1 MKKGIFHKITKFNI
15 NFLNVNEDETEN
27 NDSMDSKKTSAF
39 SHLNILESMK
49 YSNAENFLK
58 RIISYKKFFKQYSP
72 KTFTFK
78 KEEIDESIENIIT
91 SSEEK
96 ENIINKNNYE
106 QYESSSPVSPLKIS
120 KNKTS
125 SPSKKLFLIEI
136 KKLICEIF
144 SYILAL
150 REDAQ
155 LDNFFHYF
163 TKDFIEKEENI
174 KEFKNLFPFHLLKV
188 REKIDEINAK
198 ERELFNLDI
207 IMERPFLE
215 ILIISFF
222 LAYNSELEEKIMG
235 LIQQGTTQTK
245 RFFANLKKLQLLTT
259 TEEKRT
265 YIKINKYIERL
276 KISNFTTQVRI
287 YSNFYNLFDN
297 NKGLDRSF

>member
-1 MKKGIFHKITKFNI
+1 M
-15 NFLNVNEDETEN
+15 NFLNINEDDSET
-27 NDSMDSKKTSAF
+27 NDSIESDKKTSAF
-39 SHLNILESMK
+39 THLNILESMK
-49 YSNAENFLK
+49 YSNTENFFK
-58 RIISYKKFFKQYSP
+58 RIIAYKKFFKQYSP

-78 KEEIDESIENIIT
+78 SEEIEESIENIMVST
-91 SSEEK
+91 TNNEEK
-96 ENIINKNNYE
+96 EINLNKNNYE
-106 QYESSSPVSPLKIS
+106 LYESSPVSPS
-120 KNKTS
+120 KNPKKKTITQS
-125 SPSKKLFLIEI
+125 SKKLYLIEI

-144 SYILAL
+144 SYIMAL

-163 TKDFIEKEENI
+163 SREFIEKEENT
-174 KEFKNLFPFHLLKV
+174 KEFKKLFPFPLLKV
-188 REKIDEINAK
+188 REKIDELNPK

-235 LIQQGTTQTK
+235 LIQRGTTQTK
-245 RFFANLKKLQLLTT
+245 RFYTNLKKLQLLTT

-276 KISNFTTQVRI
+276 KISNFTTQVNKVRNHI
-287 YSNFYNLFDN
+287 FINL
-297 NKGLDRSF
+297 GLDRSF